1 MDELYD
7 AIYIKT
13 TAGQRQVVQDHQ
25 QLAPELM
32 RLLMLC
38 NGFTPFGHLAERLQ
52 LSEPHR
58 ARDTLLAMGL
68 IAAVKSR
75 EEPRVASGWMN
86 LDSLHLDT

>member
-7 AIYIKT
+7 AIYVKT
-13 TAGQRQVVQDHQ
+13 TAGQRQVVQDYQ

-68 IAAVKSR
+68 IEAVRSR
-75 EEPRVASGWMN
+75 DEPRVPSGWMN

>member
-7 AIYIKT
+7 AVYVKT
-13 TAGQRQVVQDHQ
+13 TAGQRHVVQDHQ
-25 QLAPELM
+25 RLAPELT

-38 NGFTPFGHLAERLQ
+38 NGFTHFGHLAERLQ

-68 IAAVKSR
+68 IEAVRSPDS
-75 EEPRVASGWMN
+75 PRVPSGWMN